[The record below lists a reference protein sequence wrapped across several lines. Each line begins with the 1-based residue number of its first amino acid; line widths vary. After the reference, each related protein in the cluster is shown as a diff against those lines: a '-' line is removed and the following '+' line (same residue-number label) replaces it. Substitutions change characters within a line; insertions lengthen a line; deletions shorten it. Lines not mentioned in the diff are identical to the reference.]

1 MIYILFATCY
11 IILIV
16 FNIIILRYVRE
27 SEISKEDIKNILKLL
42 KENQNRNESLIK
54 SEFSL
59 NRKEQLNQAQLLRQE
74 IANNVER
81 YSSSITTSFQ
91 DLSRIQQ
98 ENFRSFEERFVR
110 MSNDHLKSQKELRQV
125 VELGLKNVQE
135 DNKSQLEKMRAT
147 VDEKLQGTLERR
159 LSESFGQVSDKLKQV
174 YEGLGEMKNL
184 AHGVGDLKKM
194 LTNVK
199 ARGTW
204 GEFQLGNILEQF
216 LSPQQYEKN
225 VSIKKGSKEI
235 VEFAIKL
242 PGQNKDEF
250 VYLPVDS
257 KFPQE
262 DYQKLI
268 TTQNISESEISKLTS
283 SLKAT
288 VKKEAR
294 TIRDKYISPPKTTD
308 FAIMF
313 LPTEGLYAEILR
325 QPGLADDLQREYR
338 VMVAGPTNLAALLNS
353 LSVGFRTLAIQKRS
367 SDVWKLLGAIKTQFG
382 TFSGLLDNV
391 QKKLNDASDVMEK
404 ASKKSKTIEKRL
416 IKVEELPIED
426 ARMLMSENDEN
437 NESSIS

>member
-1 MIYILFATCY
+1 MIYILFAFCY
-11 IILIV
+11 IILIIV
-16 FNIIILRYVRE
+16 NIIILRYVRK
-27 SEISKEDIKNILKLL
+27 SEISKEEIRDILKLL
-42 KENQNRNESLIK
+42 KDNQNRNENLIK
-54 SEFSL
+54 SEFSI
-59 NRKEQLNQAQLLRQE
+59 NRKEQLDQAKSLREE
-74 IANNVER
+74 IADNVER
-81 YSSSITTSFQ
+81 YSSSITNSFQ
-91 DLSRIQQ
+91 NLSRIQQ
-98 ENFRSFEERFVR
+98 ENFKSFEERFVR
-110 MSNDHLKSQKELRQV
+110 ISDDHLKSQKELRQV

-135 DNKSQLEKMRAT
+135 DNKTQLEKMRAT

-184 AHGVGDLKKM
+184 AHGVGDLKKV

-199 ARGTW
+199 TRGTW

-216 LSPQQYEKN
+216 LAPEQYEKN

-235 VEFAIKL
+235 VEFAVKL
-242 PGQNKDEF
+242 PGQGKGESI
-250 VYLPVDS
+250 YLPIDS

-268 TTQNISESEISKLTS
+268 TVQNISDLEMSRLTS

-313 LPTEGLYAEILR
+313 LPTEGLYAEVLR
-325 QPGLADDLQREYR
+325 QPGLADDLQRECR
-338 VMVAGPTNLAALLNS
+338 VMIAGPTNLAALLNS

-382 TFSGLLDNV
+382 TFSSLLDNV
-391 QKKLNDASDVMEK
+391 QQKLNDASNVMEK
-404 ASKKSKTIEKRL
+404 ASERSKKIEKRL
-416 IKVEELPIED
+416 VKVEQLPIED
-426 ARMLMSENDEN
+426 ARMILPEND
-437 NESSIS
+437 

>member
-1 MIYILFATCY
+1 MIYILFAVCY
-11 IILIV
+11 IILIIV
-16 FNIIILRYVRE
+16 NIIILRYVRK
-27 SEISKEDIKNILKLL
+27 SEISKEEIRDILKLL
-42 KENQNRNESLIK
+42 KDNQNRNENLIK
-54 SEFSL
+54 SEFSI
-59 NRKEQLNQAQLLRQE
+59 NRKEQLDQAKSLREE
-74 IANNVER
+74 IADNVER
-81 YSSSITTSFQ
+81 YSSSITNSFQ
-91 DLSRIQQ
+91 NLSRIQQ
-98 ENFRSFEERFVR
+98 ENFKSFEERFVR
-110 MSNDHLKSQKELRQV
+110 ISDDHLKSQKELRQV

-135 DNKSQLEKMRAT
+135 DNKTQLEKMRAT

-184 AHGVGDLKKM
+184 AHGVGDLKKV

-199 ARGTW
+199 TRGTW

-216 LSPQQYEKN
+216 LAPEQYEKN

-242 PGQNKDEF
+242 PGQSKDEPI
-250 VYLPVDS
+250 YLPIDS

-268 TTQNISESEISKLTS
+268 TVQNISDLEILKLTS

-313 LPTEGLYAEILR
+313 LPTEGLYAEVLR

-382 TFSGLLDNV
+382 TFSSLLDNV
-391 QKKLNDASDVMEK
+391 QQKLNDASDVMEK
-404 ASKKSKTIEKRL
+404 ASKRSKTIEKRL
-416 IKVEELPIED
+416 VKVEQLPIED
-426 ARMLMSENDEN
+426 ARMILPEND
-437 NESSIS
+437 